1 MHSNYALLA
10 KQEVSQS
17 ALLNSSRIKIK
28 SDKRGSKPASSSPAS
43 SRPQWMKNKTAASP
57 SDGSDRLLRVAK
69 SSFKPK
75 RSSLDDDD
83 DKLSID
89 WDKAWSSFK
98 KNGKK
103 TFFSQFSPDRYV
115 TWNPTRSNYP
125 PSEEVDPIKRS
136 EKLNL
141 NLWTSPQFTIAVTI
155 LILVFLLVY
164 TVVFPLK

>member
-1 MHSNYALLA
+1 MDIRLHCA
-10 KQEVSQS
+10 VI
-17 ALLNSSRIKIK
+17 SSV
-28 SDKRGSKPASSSPAS
+28 SSSPWSNPIFRSHQTALKPLC
-43 SRPQWMKNKTAASP
+43 SRRHSQRNGDNTN
-57 SDGSDRLLRVAK
+57 
-69 SSFKPK
+69 
-75 RSSLDDDD
+75 DDD

>member
-1 MHSNYALLA
+1 MDIRLQCS
-10 KQEVSQS
+10 VI
-17 ALLNSSRIKIK
+17 SS
-28 SDKRGSKPASSSPAS
+28 ASSSLWSNPIIRRHQTALKPLC
-43 SRPQWMKNKTAASP
+43 SRRYSQRP
-57 SDGSDRLLRVAK
+57 SQRNGDNTN
-69 SSFKPK
+69 
-75 RSSLDDDD
+75 DDD

-136 EKLNL
+136 ERLNL